1 MVIGDSVLALLGILW
16 FRTGRWKKV
25 KV

>member
-1 MVIGDSVLALLGILW
+1 VVIGDSVLALLGILW
-16 FRTGRWKKV
+16 FRTGRWKRV